1 MISIAPKTV
10 LLAAKMKN
18 IYSFYAV
25 HSANNFPHL
34 LAHVV
39 KGSRMGLPGSHSVSA
54 LFLSHMV

>member
-1 MISIAPKTV
+1 MISITPKTV

-25 HSANNFPHL
+25 DSNNFPHL
-34 LAHVV
+34 LAYVV